1 MKSYLAKSRLVP
13 LVLIFGM
20 ILLIFCGVLYNTQI
34 LNGSDYKARSL
45 ASNATAQTVEASRGI
60 ITDRNGKVLISNR
73 LTYTLVFS
81 DEEFESDTDCN
92 DAIFRLLEL
101 CRSNNVKWTD
111 TLPVSKEP
119 PFTYT
124 TPTDEGAFREY
135 LESEDLP
142 AITVGTLRPTQEAP
156 LFMAQLRKLYGV
168 ADSYSDTDARAI
180 IGVRYQLALRD
191 IAGGTYTF
199 ASDVSVELINQVVDG
214 RYAGVTTGTASARV
228 YDTTY
233 AAHVLGRLSPIYQ
246 EDWVGDPDNGI
257 VGYRDKGYSM
267 DALVGESGV
276 EKAFEE
282 YLHGENGTKL
292 ITTTSDGQITGEF
305 YTKEPKPG
313 NTVALTLDIDLQEDV
328 EKALSKTIGDMTEKD
343 GIRRGGAAVVVGVGS
358 GEVLALASYPTYDI
372 SKWDEIYDTL
382 ASDDKGA
389 PLFNRAI
396 GGTYAPGS
404 PFKPAV
410 AVAAL
415 YHDASEILT
424 GDMPTPIKY
433 DNPAIRKAYK
443 EVEAVAEEKLL
454 HMLPEEFQ
462 PVYAPILT
470 VTDPETERLVKA
482 ADKLSAYIKCVE
494 ELKAGNSEFRDAAAQ
509 TRAALEGYGLPEVAY
524 FLETFMPSF
533 SLTLDQLK

>member
-1 MKSYLAKSRLVP
+1 M
-13 LVLIFGM
+13 
-20 ILLIFCGVLYNTQI
+20 YN
-34 LNGSDYKARSL
+34 
-45 ASNATAQTVEASRGI
+45 
-60 ITDRNGKVLISNR
+60 
-73 LTYTLVFS
+73 
-81 DEEFESDTDCN
+81 
-92 DAIFRLLEL
+92 
-101 CRSNNVKWTD
+101 
-111 TLPVSKEP
+111 
-119 PFTYT
+119 
-124 TPTDEGAFREY
+124 
-135 LESEDLP
+135 
-142 AITVGTLRPTQEAP
+142 
-156 LFMAQLRKLYGV
+156 
-168 ADSYSDTDARAI
+168 
-180 IGVRYQLALRD
+180 
-191 IAGGTYTF
+191 
-199 ASDVSVELINQVVDG
+199 
-214 RYAGVTTGTASARV
+214 
-228 YDTTY
+228 TTY

-404 PFKPAV
+404 TFKPCT

-415 YHDASEILT
+415 ESRCHHPLHYHSGPGHLRLLLL
-424 GDMPTPIKY
+424 P
-433 DNPAIRKAYK
+433 PAP
-443 EVEAVAEEKLL
+443 VLDLQLL
-454 HMLPEEFQ
+454 RLHPR
-462 PVYAPILT
+462 AG
-470 VTDPETERLVKA
+470 ERVGGHHRVL
-482 ADKLSAYIKCVE
+482 
-494 ELKAGNSEFRDAAAQ
+494 
-509 TRAALEGYGLPEVAY
+509 
-524 FLETFMPSF
+524 
-533 SLTLDQLK
+533 QLLLL